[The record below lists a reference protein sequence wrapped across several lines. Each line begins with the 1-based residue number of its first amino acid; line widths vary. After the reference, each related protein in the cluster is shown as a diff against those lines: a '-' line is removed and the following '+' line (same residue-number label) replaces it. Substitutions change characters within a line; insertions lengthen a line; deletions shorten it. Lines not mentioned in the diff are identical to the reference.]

1 MTIRRKGRRCPMR
14 TLRDPSTCKGAAM
27 TLFNDVSQEKASANR
42 EKLPRSMSRSALL
55 EEHIPAF
62 NSKDTMH
69 SRNKS
74 SSLVFLEVT
83 HPTLPRGKDAQRVI
97 RSHVTKLQHAKRK
110 QRYRTDYPVVAAEHR
125 EDSTSWNTD
134 RGALVNDQAPS
145 KSLSEPASP
154 DDEASEQPAL
164 PFFNSSHPS
173 QIKNSNVRR
182 LVRSHVTKWQH
193 RRRRKEAADA
203 ADSAQSPIQTEQTT
217 PVHAFWLPPLPASSS
232 EKLISKGAA
241 AIRNVI
247 LDDSSN
253 TVATAITRL
262 GLDLKS
268 IMVRPKVAFQ
278 A

>member
-1 MTIRRKGRRCPMR
+1 MHG
-14 TLRDPSTCKGAAM
+14 S
-27 TLFNDVSQEKASANR
+27 
-42 EKLPRSMSRSALL
+42 
-55 EEHIPAF
+55 
-62 NSKDTMH
+62 SK
-69 SRNKS
+69 

-83 HPTLPRGKDAQRVI
+83 HPTLPRGKDAQRLI
-97 RSHVTKLQHAKRK
+97 RSHVTKLQHAKRR
-110 QRYRTDYPVVAAEHR
+110 QRYRTDHPVVVAEHR
-125 EDSTSWNTD
+125 GDSTPWNTD
-134 RGALVNDQAPS
+134 RETLVNDQAPS

-154 DDEASEQPAL
+154 DDKASEQPVL

-193 RRRRKEAADA
+193 RRRREEAADA
-203 ADSAQSPIQTEQTT
+203 ADSAQSPIETGQTISVRE
-217 PVHAFWLPPLPASSS
+217 VWLPPLPASSS
-232 EKLISKGAA
+232 EKLISKGVA

-268 IMVRPKVAFQ
+268 IMVCPAVEFQ

>member
-1 MTIRRKGRRCPMR
+1 
-14 TLRDPSTCKGAAM
+14 
-27 TLFNDVSQEKASANR
+27 
-42 EKLPRSMSRSALL
+42 
-55 EEHIPAF
+55 
-62 NSKDTMH
+62 MH
-69 SRNKS
+69 SSNKS

-83 HPTLPRGKDAQRVI
+83 HPTLPRGKDAQRLI
-97 RSHVTKLQHAKRK
+97 RSHVTKLQHAKRR
-110 QRYRTDYPVVAAEHR
+110 QRYRTDYPVLAAEHR
-125 EDSTSWNTD
+125 EHSTSWNRLTD
-134 RGALVNDQAPS
+134 QETLVNDQAPP
-145 KSLSEPASP
+145 KPLSEPASP
-154 DDEASEQPAL
+154 DDEAAEQPML

-193 RRRRKEAADA
+193 RRRKKEAADA

-217 PVHAFWLPPLPASSS
+217 PVHAFWIPPLPASSS

-268 IMVRPKVAFQ
+268 IMVRPKVAIQ